1 MATPGDALR
10 AQAEVRLQHLRR
22 KVAAHRKVK
31 DYEGEEKAL
40 KELDALEAVMK
51 YIDETSEQMI
61 KVRVMCSELEVAVP
75 MKSPFDFLCES
86 SFLDLIEGYLDLL
99 LRKLYQI

>member
-10 AQAEVRLQHLRR
+10 AQAEVRLQQLRR

-51 YIDETSEQMI
+51 YIDETSDEMI
-61 KVRVMCSELEVAVP
+61 PVRVICSELEVAVHYGGRGP
-75 MKSPFDFLCES
+75 VGQV
-86 SFLDLIEGYLDLL
+86 IEERSRRPRDTD
-99 LRKLYQI
+99 